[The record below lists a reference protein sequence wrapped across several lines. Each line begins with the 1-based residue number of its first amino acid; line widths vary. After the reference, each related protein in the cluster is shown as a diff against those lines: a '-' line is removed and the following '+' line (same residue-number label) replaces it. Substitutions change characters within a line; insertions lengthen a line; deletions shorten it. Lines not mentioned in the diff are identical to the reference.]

1 MCVVIL
7 VPRPP
12 EIIIAPS
19 ETEVAEGST
28 IVMVCEASSRRE
40 PVITW
45 QLNNADIDRQAV
57 TVNAVI
63 YAGS

>member
-1 MCVVIL
+1 MFVLIS
-7 VPRPP
+7 VPPK
-12 EIIIAPS
+12 IIIAPS

-28 IVMVCEASSRRE
+28 IVMVCEASGRPE

-45 QLNNADIDRQAV
+45 QLNNTDIDRKAI

-63 YAGS
+63 YAGSR